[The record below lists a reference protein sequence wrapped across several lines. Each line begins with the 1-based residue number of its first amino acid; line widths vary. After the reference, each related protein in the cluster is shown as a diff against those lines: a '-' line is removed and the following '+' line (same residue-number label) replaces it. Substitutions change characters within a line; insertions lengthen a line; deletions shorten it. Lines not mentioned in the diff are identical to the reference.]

1 MSKRSVI
8 QTNDGYLMLL
18 DAIYFNGRRMG
29 NISEEGLDWGGEDA
43 QTVELWAA
51 QIRTSPVLDIETRAA
66 TNEITGKMGGKV
78 VGEEWQM
85 PASSMRIE
93 GDMRILTGT
102 GKTVKLKRVSLRA
115 SKIRGG
121 LGGENVL
128 GIEFGLKVLA
138 PLDGSSPGSIM
149 PTEPFIEA
157 DPTSLTFEQAGG
169 SLPVDIE
176 ASGPF
181 SVGAVP
187 EGFSVEVVNGRV
199 TVIAEANS
207 SGSSRS
213 GNLEFILESDPETKA
228 TVSLS
233 QPNA

>member
-18 DAIYFNGRRMG
+18 DAVYFNGRRMG

-66 TNEITGKMGGKV
+66 TNEITGKMIEMVPQNCVDLMGGKV
-78 VGEEWQM
+78 AGEEWQM
-85 PASSMRIE
+85 PASSMRVE

-121 LGGENVL
+121 LGRRKRPRHRIRTEGPGPAGRLFARFDSADGALHRGRPDVADLRTGRRQPPGRYRSIGSVL
-128 GIEFGLKVLA
+128 GRCCARRLLGGSHKRTRHGDRRSQFHGIA
-138 PLDGSSPGSIM
+138 PLRTTGIHPG
-149 PTEPFIEA
+149 
-157 DPTSLTFEQAGG
+157 
-169 SLPVDIE
+169 V
-176 ASGPF
+176 
-181 SVGAVP
+181 
-187 EGFSVEVVNGRV
+187 
-199 TVIAEANS
+199 
-207 SGSSRS
+207 RS
-213 GNLEFILESDPETKA
+213 
-228 TVSLS
+228 
-233 QPNA
+233 